1 MRQVSRIRTAHLD
14 VACLDEGKGPRTALL
29 VHGWPDDP
37 GTWDAVVPALH
48 ARGFR
53 TIRPWLRGC
62 GPTRF
67 LDDGAMRSGQIS
79 ALGCDLIE
87 LIRALDLRDFVLV
100 GHDWGARMAYLA
112 ASQLPERLRGLL
124 CMSVGYGT
132 NAPDQVLS
140 IDQARM
146 YWYHWYFAL
155 PRGRDAL
162 AGDRRGFVS
171 KIWRLWS
178 PGWRFTAQ
186 DLDAACA
193 SFANPDWIDITIHS
207 YRHRWGNAPG
217 DPRYE
222 SAERLFGRSPRIDV
236 PTVLLHGADDGATLP
251 ETSAGKESF
260 FGRGYARTVLA
271 ATGHFV
277 QRERPQAVIE
287 AILSL
292 AR

>member
-1 MRQVSRIRTAHLD
+1 MSPIHQVRTASLD
-14 VACLDEGKGPRTALL
+14 MAYLEGGRGPRTAVL

-37 GTWDAVVPALH
+37 STWTAVAGALH
-48 ARGFR
+48 AQGFR
-53 TIRPWLRGC
+53 TIRPYIRGC

-67 LDDGAMRSGQIS
+67 IDAQAMRSGQIS

-87 LIRALDLRDFVLV
+87 FIRALDLRDFVLV

-112 ASQLPERLRGLL
+112 ASQLPDRVRGLL

-132 NAPDQVLS
+132 NTPEQQLS
-140 IDQARM
+140 FDQARM

-155 PRGRDAL
+155 QRGRDAL
-162 AGDRRGFVS
+162 AADRRGFVS
-171 KIWRLWS
+171 RIWKLWS
-178 PGWRFTAQ
+178 PGWRHTQ
-186 DLDAACA
+186 DELDAACE
-193 SFANPDWIDITIHS
+193 SFANPDWIDVTIHS

-217 DPRYE
+217 DPQYE
-222 SAERLFGRSPRIDV
+222 AAERLLGRSPRIDV

-251 ETSAGKESF
+251 ETSAGKESY

-271 ATGHFV
+271 GVGHFV

-287 AILSL
+287 AVLSL